1 MLKMKIKI
9 VKWIGLWLGYVGLI
23 CLIGTIGGVLTHG
36 IYALFC
42 VEPERYSELLVLGMQ
57 HGFKYGGVWAGG
69 TAIVLCCI
77 RAHKEQKNQDA
88 PK

>member
-1 MLKMKIKI
+1 MVRPMVRL
-9 VKWIGLWLGYVGLI
+9 
-23 CLIGTIGGVLTHG
+23 CGTDLPNRDDWGVLTHG

-42 VEPERYSELLVLGMQ
+42 SEPERYTEFLILGMQ

-77 RAHKEQKNQDA
+77 RAHKEQKNKMH